1 MEIIGGYIFASL
13 WVAAFG
19 GLAVALR
26 GS

>member
-13 WVAAFG
+13 WVTAFG